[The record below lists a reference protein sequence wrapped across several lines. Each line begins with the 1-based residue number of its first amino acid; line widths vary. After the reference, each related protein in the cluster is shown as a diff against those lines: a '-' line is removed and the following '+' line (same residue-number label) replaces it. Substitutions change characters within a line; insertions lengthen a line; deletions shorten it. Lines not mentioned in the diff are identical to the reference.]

1 MTTYNVFNLPDGMTV
16 EIRTNVGASPIV
28 RVNGVIQSPADAQ
41 SYMYLLAKRMT
52 WQPTTLWIPRKI
64 NGRWYWLTKI
74 YRREKNKLVIPHQ
87 GWEYGDEFDILK
99 DS

>member
-1 MTTYNVFNLPDGMTV
+1 MTSVTKQTLPNGDVVEVWTNPGAAPLTY
-16 EIRTNVGASPIV
+16 I
-28 RVNGVIQSPADAQ
+28 NGVLQYSHYRGPQ
-41 SYMYLLAKRMT
+41 GQWHQYFT
-52 WQPTTLWIPRKI
+52 WRPRKI

>member
-41 SYMYLLAKRMT
+41 SYMYLLAKRMK

-64 NGRWYWLTKI
+64 NGRWYWPGASV
-74 YRREKNKLVIPHQ
+74 YRRRSLSP
-87 GWEYGDEFDILK
+87 GGGMWTYGDEFDVLK
-99 DS
+99 EQ